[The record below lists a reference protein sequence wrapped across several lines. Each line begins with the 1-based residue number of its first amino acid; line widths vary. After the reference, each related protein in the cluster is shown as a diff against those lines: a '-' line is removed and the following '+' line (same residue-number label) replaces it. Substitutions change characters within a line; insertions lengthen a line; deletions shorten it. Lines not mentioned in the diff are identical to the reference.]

1 VIPDPYIRQLPVDE
15 VAKACQDETARYLR
29 RETGIVG
36 YCLELFRRAIAERDD
51 RAWAKVVAQYRR
63 MVLAWVGRH
72 QDFAT
77 IGAGED
83 ADHWVD
89 AVFVRFWNALKPE
102 RFGQFGETR
111 QLLAYLKMC
120 ASSVVQDELRQRQ
133 QRLVSV
139 PLEPIGDDDPPED
152 YSRAIE
158 VHDPPEAR
166 LETEELLGI
175 IRRELR
181 DDLERHV
188 FELSIRLGFTPREI
202 TRRDPGRFPS
212 AEVVYQ
218 VKRNLLERLRRS
230 PDVRKYLSAAG

>member
-1 VIPDPYIRQLPVDE
+1 
-15 VAKACQDETARYLR
+15 
-29 RETGIVG
+29 
-36 YCLELFRRAIAERDD
+36 
-51 RAWAKVVAQYRR
+51 
-63 MVLAWVGRH
+63 MVLAWIGRH
-72 QDFAT
+72 PDFAA

-139 PLEPIGDDDPPED
+139 PLEPVGDENAPED

-158 VHDPPEAR
+158 VHDPPEAG
-166 LETEELLGI
+166 LEIQELLGV

-181 DDLERHV
+181 DDLERQV

-202 TRRDPGRFPS
+202 TRHDPEHFPT
-212 AEVVYQ
+212 AAVVYQ

-230 PDVRKYLSAAG
+230 PDVRKYLAAAGGALIESRRIRQVRASDGRDGLHPTGGGDSG